1 MTPRGP
7 TGAGTTA
14 RPVTRYLPAAVL
26 LVIIASDA
34 LVTWTGVQKPPAN
47 PWLLAFVVSDSVVAP
62 FVGLFIV
69 RRHPGHPVG
78 WLLVLHGLFVV
89 TLLGS
94 EPVTQFMTA
103 HHIAPTSVAVWDQA
117 GSGLWPLLYLC
128 IALVAYIFPDGH
140 FLSRRW
146 RIFVAICLGGYLLFF
161 VSAALN
167 IKQFDGMR
175 NPPLPTLPPPVV
187 APGVAL
193 GLLAIAASLIG
204 AVVAA
209 GARLRQAAGEE
220 RVRLL
225 WVLLAAVTVPVGLA
239 GAWLVQ
245 LVSGSGL
252 LVDAGVCVTGVVV
265 PIAIGVG
272 ILRHRL
278 FDIELV
284 VSRTLTYGAL
294 TALVIGIYA
303 GVLAGLGAVLNHTVA
318 GLVGVGIVAV
328 AIQPVHSWLRRRAE
342 RWVYGDRSDP
352 YAALRRLSQ
361 RVEAMVDP
369 AQVVTVVTDAVAEAL
384 RVDRVVVELDR
395 PDLAAQSPPG
405 NEANG
410 PIVRASLVHQAQH
423 LGNLVVHVPPGRQL
437 SAADR
442 AMLDDLA
449 RHAAVALN
457 AVHLTL
463 DLQDSRPGS

>member
-1 MTPRGP
+1 MHNSNGPKPRYPSVSGRGDRAHRHRVPERSGNVPGIWRASVSCVRLETVTPRGP

-294 TALVIGIYA
+294 TALVIGILCRCA
-303 GVLAGLGAVLNHTVA
+303 GRTGRGA
-318 GLVGVGIVAV
+318 
-328 AIQPVHSWLRRRAE
+328 QPHSGRPGRGRH
-342 RWVYGDRSDP
+342 RGCSDP
-352 YAALRRLSQ
+352 TRAL
-361 RVEAMVDP
+361 
-369 AQVVTVVTDAVAEAL
+369 
-384 RVDRVVVELDR
+384 
-395 PDLAAQSPPG
+395 LAAPPS
-405 NEANG
+405 
-410 PIVRASLVHQAQH
+410 RA
-423 LGNLVVHVPPGRQL
+423 LGLR
-437 SAADR
+437 
-442 AMLDDLA
+442 
-449 RHAAVALN
+449 
-457 AVHLTL
+457 
-463 DLQDSRPGS
+463 